1 MAQFI
6 SLAYF
11 WSNEI
16 MVKNTVEMTGLSERA
31 VIDLYNFFREV
42 CSFWISRITRPIG
55 GVGHIVQ
62 IDETVV
68 SDGSSEV
75 TM

>member
-1 MAQFI
+1 MWRCPDHKGRKKSIRVKSFIEKSHLTMAQFI

-31 VIDLYNFFREV
+31 VIDWYNFFREV
-42 CSFWISRITRPIG
+42 CSF
-55 GVGHIVQ
+55 
-62 IDETVV
+62 
-68 SDGSSEV
+68 
-75 TM
+75 